1 MRTTKEIAI
10 NVGNDRVI
18 NHKDIYL
25 FYKEYDERID
35 ELLMTEH
42 IWSH

>member
-1 MRTTKEIAI
+1 MRTTKESGI
-10 NVGNDRVI
+10 NVGNDQVI

-25 FYKEYDERID
+25 FYKKYDERID

-42 IWSH
+42 IWSY